1 MTTSIIQAQLT
12 AAGLLIPRAALY
24 GWQDKDIEVVRDGRR
39 IIIQPKSGAAHER
52 ERVLSV
58 LETAGLLLPKD
69 ALSPDHTPV
78 TPAERTELGGKFN
91 EGRPL
96 YEIVI
101 EERDD
106 RA

>member
-1 MTTSIIQAQLT
+1 MTTSAIQAQMT
-12 AAGLLIPRAALY
+12 SAGLLIPRAALY
-24 GWQDKDIEVVRDGRR
+24 DWQDKDIEVVRDGRR
-39 IIIQPKSGAAHER
+39 IIIQPKSEAVQER
-52 ERVLSV
+52 ERVLDA

-69 ALSPDHTPV
+69 MLPPGHRLV
-78 TPAERTELGGKFN
+78 TPDERTELGRKFN

-101 EERDD
+101 EDRDD

>member
-1 MTTSIIQAQLT
+1 MTTSVIRAQIT
-12 AAGLLIPRAALY
+12 PAGLLIPRAALVD
-24 GWQDKDIEVVRDGRR
+24 WQDKDIEVVRDGRR
-39 IIIQPKSGAAHER
+39 IIIQPKSEAVQER
-52 ERVLSV
+52 ERVLDA

-69 ALSPDHTPV
+69 TLPPGPRPV
-78 TPAERTELGGKFN
+78 TPDERTALGRKFN

>member
-1 MTTSIIQAQLT
+1 
-12 AAGLLIPRAALY
+12 
-24 GWQDKDIEVVRDGRR
+24 
-39 IIIQPKSGAAHER
+39 
-52 ERVLSV
+52 VLSV

-69 ALSPDHTPV
+69 SLSSDHTPV
-78 TPAERTELGGKFN
+78 TPAERTELGRKFN